1 MVWKRHT
8 GEHFGGRQ
16 VGSKQN
22 FEDVGPLLRLR
33 VFGAMD
39 ALSWAGEDVL
49 PRGRKAQAI
58 LAYLAMCDDAA
69 VPRQRLV
76 KLLWS
81 SRWEEQARAS
91 LRQSLMELRR
101 CIGHID
107 PGLLTIEK
115 DRVSLQRAKVWID
128 GVSVRSGMPHQGPVR
143 PTSLQPDTF
152 LESLRGLDAAF
163 DQWIDGRWKALVH
176 GGPAA
181 VGVDAPSVAAEY
193 ADLATAGETA
203 AMTRKALGGEEGPPA
218 GLDLE
223 PREDRRLTV
232 AVTPF
237 IDLDGDPSTAY
248 LSTAFT
254 REVVSALARFRWF
267 IVRLGSLDEA
277 QRADYRLDGSV
288 STEAAGYRVGVRLLD
303 CRASEHQVW
312 AHECQLDRT
321 ILQGFLGS
329 VAERVV
335 EHVDPEILTIETR
348 RARTKASVD
357 CAAYECLLRAIHL
370 VYSFERQ
377 NWELA
382 RTLLEQ
388 AIVKD
393 PQFGRAYAVSA
404 VARSTALSQGW
415 ITPTEAEIAT
425 LDAYATRA
433 IECDPQDSMAL
444 AISAHTRLRVK
455 RDFGYAMPMYERALQ
470 LNPSCGFAWG
480 YSAIAHGYM
489 GHTDEAM
496 RRLSRARELMICDSF
511 GQFLESFDMPISYFS
526 RDWARTIA
534 LGEQFAAQGVR
545 VNNMYKLLV
554 GALCQVGRFDE
565 ARQHNRDVMRREP
578 GFSWRR
584 FIAGYPFGR
593 EEDRLSLAVAIARA
607 GLLDDAAS
615 DPAEEISNVVAL
627 RGDGRRRL
635 GGGPPFGRRS

>member
-1 MVWKRHT
+1 LWYENTLPASILGAPVVS
-8 GEHFGGRQ
+8 G
-16 VGSKQN
+16 QN
-22 FEDVGPLLRLR
+22 FEDLGPLLRLR

-58 LAYLAMCDDAA
+58 LAYLAMCDDAV

-107 PGLLTIEK
+107 PELLTIEK
-115 DRVSLQRAKVWID
+115 DRVSLKSAKVWID
-128 GVSVRSGMPHQGPVR
+128 GISVRSDGPHQALGR
-143 PTSLQPDTF
+143 PKSLQPDKF
-152 LESLRGLDAAF
+152 LESLRGIDAAF
-163 DQWIDGRWKALVH
+163 DQWIDRRCKELIED
-176 GGPAA
+176 GPAA
-181 VGVDAPSVAAEY
+181 IRADGAPAAEGYADVAAP
-193 ADLATAGETA
+193 GETA
-203 AMTRKALGGEEGPPA
+203 AAAPKGFGDEEDLPAALVES
-218 GLDLE
+218 
-223 PREDRRLTV
+223 REDRRLTV

-237 IDLDGDPSTAY
+237 IDLGGDPNTAY

-267 IVRLGSLDEA
+267 IVRLGSLRDA

-288 STEAAGYRVGVRLLD
+288 STESAGYRVGVRLVD

-312 AHECQLDRT
+312 SHECQLDQT

-335 EHVDPEILTIETR
+335 EHVDPEILRIETR

-377 NWELA
+377 NWEFA

-433 IECDPQDSMAL
+433 IECDPHDSMAL
-444 AISAHTRLRVK
+444 AINAHTRLRVK
-455 RDFGYAMPMYERALQ
+455 RDFSYAMPMYERALQ

-480 YSAIAHGYM
+480 YSAIAHGYL

-496 RRLSRARELMICDSF
+496 RRLARARELMVCDSF

-526 RDWARTIA
+526 RDWARTIT

-554 GALCQVGRFDE
+554 GALCQVCRFDE
-565 ARQHNRDVMRREP
+565 AREHNRDVMRREP

-593 EEDRLSLAVAIARA
+593 EEDRLSLAVAIGRA
-607 GLLDDAAS
+607 GLLDDVDAG
-615 DPAEEISNVVAL
+615 PAEDTSNVVAL
-627 RGDGRRRL
+627 RGEVHRRFS
-635 GGGPPFGRRS
+635 GGPPFGRRT